1 MKTGVRLI
9 IFGRQGAGKGTQC
22 ERLAAHY
29 GVPHISTGDMLRA
42 AVRDATEFGRKAKE
56 FMDAGKLLPDDVMV
70 GLVAERLG
78 QPDAQVGWLLD
89 GFPRT
94 PGQADALA
102 EVTVDAPIHAA
113 INLDVPEAVV
123 IERITAR
130 RVCSNCGAIYSVDRP
145 PTSPWTCDRCGGD
158 VVQRA
163 DDTPEAVAGR
173 LADYQKQTAPL
184 IAWFAERGT
193 LVTVDGNDDPDTV
206 FAALIEAV
214 HVNVGGRA

>member
-89 GFPRT
+89 GFPGR
-94 PGQADALA
+94 PG
-102 EVTVDAPIHAA
+102 
-113 INLDVPEAVV
+113 
-123 IERITAR
+123 
-130 RVCSNCGAIYSVDRP
+130 RP
-145 PTSPWTCDRCGGD
+145 TRSP
-158 VVQRA
+158 
-163 DDTPEAVAGR
+163 
-173 LADYQKQTAPL
+173 K
-184 IAWFAERGT
+184 
-193 LVTVDGNDDPDTV
+193 
-206 FAALIEAV
+206 
-214 HVNVGGRA
+214 